1 MHTIKGPLKG
11 RKALDLA
18 WLAGGLLVTGLA
30 ATVLRALPAV
40 SPTTVALS
48 FLLPVLASATAARL
62 WVSVVLSIVAML
74 TLNFLFLPP
83 IGTLHIAD
91 LQNWVALC
99 VFLAVAVS
107 ASQLSAAAQARAA
120 ESAARAS
127 QLEAERANTEM
138 ARRRASLAAALLASI
153 GHDVRTPLTAARI
166 AVTNVQDSSSSE
178 ERREH
183 AAIAHAELN
192 RLSRIVEDVL
202 DMARIEANA
211 IPVDRQFVTPA
222 DVVDAAVAHVGRS
235 LDAHQFRVD
244 ATDAW
249 TVLVDPRLTSR
260 ALSYL
265 LDNATRYA
273 APGTEVTVRARVEDN
288 GLHVTV
294 SDRGPGL
301 LPTEIDEVFRPMF
314 RGSATGAQAG
324 TGMGLA
330 IARGLL
336 EAQHGTVQAANRSDG
351 GATFEIIVPGP
362 GKPVGEP

>member
-1 MHTIKGPLKG
+1 MH
-11 RKALDLA
+11 KAVDLA
-18 WLAGGLLVTGLA
+18 WLAGGVLA
-30 ATVLRALPAV
+30 TALATAVLRGLPAV

-74 TLNFLFLPP
+74 TFNFFFLPP
-83 IGTLHIAD
+83 IGTFHIAD
-91 LQNWVALC
+91 LQNWVALF

-120 ESAARAS
+120 EAAARES
-127 QLEAERANTEM
+127 QLEAERANTEI

-166 AVTNVQDSSSSE
+166 AITNVQDSGTSE
-178 ERREH
+178 ERRDQ

-192 RLSRIVEDVL
+192 RLSHIVEDVL

-211 IPVDRQFVTPA
+211 IFVDRQFVTPA
-222 DVVDAAVAHVGRS
+222 DLVDAAVAHVGRS
-235 LDAHQFRVD
+235 LDAHQFHVD
-244 ATDAW
+244 AIDTW
-249 TVLVDPRLTSR
+249 TVSVDPRLTSR
-260 ALSYL
+260 AVSYL

-273 APGTEVTVRARVEDN
+273 PPGTEVTVHARVEDS
-288 GLHVTV
+288 GLRVTV

-301 LPTEIDEVFRPMF
+301 LPTEIEQAFVPLF
-314 RGSATGAQAG
+314 RGSAAGAQPG

-336 EAQHGTVQAANRSDG
+336 EAQHGTVHAANRSDG

-362 GKPVGEP
+362 SKPVGEA

>member
-1 MHTIKGPLKG
+1 MNTGNSPPKRRQG
-11 RKALDLA
+11 LDVV
-18 WLAGGLLVTGLA
+18 WLAGGLLVTVLA
-30 ATVLRALPAV
+30 ASVLRTLPAV

-74 TLNFLFLPP
+74 TLNFFFLPP
-83 IGTLHIAD
+83 IGTFHIAD
-91 LQNWVALC
+91 VQNWVALF

-120 ESAARAS
+120 EAAARAS

-166 AVTNVQDSSSSE
+166 AVTNVQDSRSSE
-178 ERREH
+178 ERRQH

-192 RLSRIVEDVL
+192 RLSGIVEDVL

-211 IPVDRQFVTPA
+211 ILVDRQFVTAA

-244 ATDAW
+244 ATDTW
-249 TVLVDPRLTSR
+249 TVSIDPRLTSR
-260 ALSYL
+260 AVSYL

-273 APGTEVTVRARVEDN
+273 PPGTEVTVRARVDDN
-288 GLHVTV
+288 GLRVTV

-301 LPTEIDEVFRPMF
+301 LPAEIEEAFAPLF
-314 RGSATGAQAG
+314 RGSAAGGHPG

-336 EAQHGTVQAANRSDG
+336 EAQHGTLRAANRPDG

-362 GKPVGEP
+362 NKPVGEA